1 LRTKTHLHRELAH
14 QRRGRGQP
22 AHQDKAAANS
32 TIFLACRPRATAPA
46 DGETQYW
53 EDVEPMVAQ
62 VVRLRVTESPKI
74 AKKAVD
80 GLSGFLKSRS
90 KLVESPFHRETKLGR
105 RRSGPGPENQI
116 PKCKCPMSNST
127 FNVSS
132 FMPIETKL
140 VLINSS
146 QVDVSFSSAFAT
158 SISVQLR
165 SEEGEA
171 FFDRKTTSTDGQNEP
186 RLSFTGFP
194 PDQNLLCTITV
205 EGESGSSNDV
215 RVSID
220 W

>member
-1 LRTKTHLHRELAH
+1 
-14 QRRGRGQP
+14 
-22 AHQDKAAANS
+22 
-32 TIFLACRPRATAPA
+32 
-46 DGETQYW
+46 
-53 EDVEPMVAQ
+53 
-62 VVRLRVTESPKI
+62 
-74 AKKAVD
+74 
-80 GLSGFLKSRS
+80 
-90 KLVESPFHRETKLGR
+90 
-105 RRSGPGPENQI
+105 
-116 PKCKCPMSNST
+116 MSNST

-132 FMPIETKL
+132 FIPVETKL